1 MPLLPLLAHSTHPC
15 HPTHQRRGT
24 CSARSL
30 GSAACTTSSLSAGSV
45 RSHSQS
51 SSSSPSPAVARLVT
65 PKESAL
71 AASSLACRSRSV
83 RPVPTASGCM
93 AASCAVS
100 SMESLFISARGDAQ
114 GDPYVWRGELRTHVA
129 KGRRGPFPFS
139 PWCEEIIGLSP
150 EAQCEGIRAPAR
162 RAGGYA
168 TDVNVAAIMAA
179 APPHRHANC
188 HTVTVTIREAA
199 SPTAVPIGGVLAVR
213 VAVATLLPRC
223 HPPRCRRPSPVTSRV
238 GVAQTRRTGS

>member
-1 MPLLPLLAHSTHPC
+1 MRRRHRPDLPRRATRTGRAPRRPGRRVVTSVMAYPRQHCMPLLPLLAHSTHPC

-114 GDPYVWRGELRTHVA
+114 GDPYVWRGELRTHV
-129 KGRRGPFPFS
+129 RRDAGAPS
-139 PWCEEIIGLSP
+139 LSVP
-150 EAQCEGIRAPAR
+150 GAR
-162 RAGGYA
+162 R
-168 TDVNVAAIMAA
+168 
-179 APPHRHANC
+179 
-188 HTVTVTIREAA
+188 
-199 SPTAVPIGGVLAVR
+199 L
-213 VAVATLLPRC
+213 
-223 HPPRCRRPSPVTSRV
+223 
-238 GVAQTRRTGS
+238 

>member
-100 SMESLFISARGDAQ
+100 SMESLFISARRGDAIPMFGGAKTDLLDTAGR
-114 GDPYVWRGELRTHVA
+114 GDYMYIDAP
-129 KGRRGPFPFS
+129 
-139 PWCEEIIGLSP
+139 EEIIGLSP
-150 EAQCEGIRAPAR
+150 EARCVSEGIRAPAR
-162 RAGGYA
+162 RGAGG
-168 TDVNVAAIMAA
+168 
-179 APPHRHANC
+179 
-188 HTVTVTIREAA
+188 
-199 SPTAVPIGGVLAVR
+199 
-213 VAVATLLPRC
+213 
-223 HPPRCRRPSPVTSRV
+223 
-238 GVAQTRRTGS
+238 